1 MPINKII
8 TSRTIG
14 ESDGIS
20 QVFIQNN
27 IPKILEPLVEPKI
40 FNLPLYNLEGATFK
54 YYQQVVDGIS
64 VNVNNEKTLTYDYTA
79 NTTSFSSI
87 TNVIYDI

>member
-1 MPINKII
+1 MSINKTI

-14 ESDGIS
+14 ENDGIS

-27 IPKILEPLVEPKI
+27 IPKILEPEVEPKT

-54 YYQQVVDGIS
+54 YYQQS
-64 VNVNNEKTLTYDYTA
+64 HLC
-79 NTTSFSSI
+79 
-87 TNVIYDI
+87 